1 MRASACERVF
11 ERWPAA
17 GRKLGEINS
26 RIEAQ
31 IGMTAAMAA
40 GAGGDETAAP
50 ARPLTLDEK
59 LQKIKAL
66 RTSSAKAIDTAVQ
79 GATRVNSFDTD
90 ADHGGV

>member
-1 MRASACERVF
+1 MFTELWTAV
-11 ERWPAA
+11 

-26 RIEAQ
+26 RIESQ
-31 IGMTAAMAA
+31 IGKTAAMAA
-40 GAGGDETAAP
+40 GSGGDASPAP

-59 LQKIKAL
+59 LKKIKEL
-66 RTSSAKAIDTAVQ
+66 RTSSATAIDTAVQ